1 MTQLEQQY
9 LSRQTGMREAMM
21 KLQVKCE
28 TLEGKY
34 EASQDLMQSLKA
46 MQNDTVQESAK
57 ALRHVLEERG
67 GGVINR
73 GQINM
78 ADIRKAND
86 NFTSLMEGNAK

>member
-9 LSRQTGMREAMM
+9 LSRQTGMRDQMM
-21 KLQVKCE
+21 HLEVKCQ

-46 MQNDTVQESAK
+46 MQSDVVYENAK
-57 ALRHVLEERG
+57 ALRGVLDERG
-67 GGVINR
+67 GSILNR
-73 GQINM
+73 DQINM

-86 NFTSLMEGNAK
+86 NFSNLMGGN